1 MGGVK
6 VANKRILTENSNKHF
21 TKEEKQKREESE
33 NELKEIGLS
42 FAKPPK
48 IISGCKF
55 GKELYDTVK
64 DTLVEKGLLND
75 QTYNTF
81 GILCYNYHMY
91 ITACEQTKNISKRL
105 NVKKIGTMDE
115 GTFKQLSAL
124 KKQSKSEEVMY
135 FKHFRQLCND
145 FVFTPSSLLRLLDEA
160 PSVKKNAESI
170 GVMLFG

>member
-1 MGGVK
+1 MSK
-6 VANKRILTENSNKHF
+6 QRILTENSSKHF
-21 TKEEKQKREESE
+21 TKEEKQKREASE

-42 FAKPPK
+42 FSKPPK
-48 IISGCKF
+48 VISGCKY
-55 GKELYDTVK
+55 GKELYETVK

-105 NVKKIGTMDE
+105 NVKKVGVLNQDE
-115 GTFKQLSAL
+115 FAQLSAL
-124 KKQSKSEEVMY
+124 KKQAKNEEVMY
-135 FKHFRQLCND
+135 FKHFRQLCSD
-145 FVFTPSSLLRLLDEA
+145 FGFTPSSLLRLLDEA
-160 PSVKKNAESI
+160 PAAKKSSESI

>member
-1 MGGVK
+1 M
-6 VANKRILTENSNKHF
+6 ANKRILTENSNKHF
-21 TKEEKQKREESE
+21 TKEEKKKREESE

-42 FAKPPK
+42 FTKPPK

-55 GKELYDTVK
+55 GKELYETVE

-91 ITACEQTKNISKRL
+91 ITACEETKNITKRL

-115 GTFKQLSAL
+115 ETFKQLSVL

-145 FVFTPSSLLRLLDEA
+145 FGFTPSSLLRLLDEA